1 MAGFVRLASWS
12 FVPSVLV
19 AMLLACG
26 VRSQPAEAKTKPLV
40 FKNATLYTG
49 VGEKPIENG
58 MLVVEAGKIV
68 YAGSRDVGIQLPVGT
83 EIRDLKGA
91 VVIPGLVD
99 THSHIGLWSRPNV
112 PGNADGNEMS
122 GPVQSGIRAL
132 DAVQP
137 DDPGI
142 RMATAGGITTANI
155 MPGSGNVIGGQT
167 IYVKLR
173 GRTVEEMRINGRLPD
188 GSEIL
193 GGLKMANGENPKGYG
208 KNKQQA
214 PFTRMKVAALQRQE
228 FVKAHEYKAKKDA
241 GEKVERDVN
250 LEPLVEVLEKKRT
263 VHFHCHR
270 ADDLMTAVRISE
282 EFGFELVLQHATE
295 GYRVADILAKKKIPV
310 SLTLIDSPGGKAETI
325 GLLEENAAILEKAG
339 VAVTINTDDSVTE
352 SRFYL
357 RTGAI
362 AVRGGMSEMSAL
374 KALTITPAKLL
385 HLDHRIGSLE
395 KGKDADFVVL
405 SGKPFSTYTHVLET
419 YIDGKRVFDAAD
431 PAQRGYRDGGFALPA
446 NERVTL
452 PIPKEPKAEA
462 PEEKLPRAF
471 NGSGDEGKSMFAVV
485 ADFIHTSGEKGTIRD
500 GVVVVKDGEI
510 LYVGNKAGVQLKDVR
525 TITAKHVTP
534 GLIDAFAMTGLS
546 GAWNIPADQ
555 DQDELSDPNQ
565 SDLRALDGFNPH
577 EPLLEF
583 LRSNGVTV
591 VHAAPGR
598 ANVIAGQSG
607 IFRTEGLTVEAATL
621 RSPAAILVNLGEV
634 PKESYKG
641 KGPLTRMG
649 VAGLVRKAFAEADAY
664 RFRASGGRQ
673 PPDAPAKLTEA
684 PKNQGANAP
693 RSPKHEAL
701 IPALEGKVPV
711 YFAAHRADDISTA
724 LRLAAE
730 FKLKPVIALGTEAY
744 RMVEELKKAGVPVV
758 VHPTMQRAA
767 ASMETLHSFTGNAA
781 VLANAGIP
789 ITICTGFE
797 GYVPKT
803 RVLRHEAA
811 MAAANGLGA
820 DRALR
825 AITIDAAKLLGIAEK
840 FGSIE
845 KGKVADLVLYDGD
858 PFEHATHVTQTFMN
872 GQSVFSRADYL
883 KLPFERRILPLL
895 SGGGGAG
902 CCLGMW

>member
-12 FVPSVLV
+12 FVPSVLI

-49 VGEKPIENG
+49 VGDQFINNG
-58 MLVVEAGKIV
+58 LLVIADGKIV
-68 YAGSRDVGIQLPVGT
+68 YAGSGDVGIQLPVGT

-122 GPVQSGIRAL
+122 GPVQSGIRAI

-167 IYVKLR
+167 LYVKLR
-173 GRTVEEMRINGRLPD
+173 GRTVEDMRITGRLPD

-228 FVKAHEYKAKKDA
+228 FVRAREYKAKRDA

-339 VAVTINTDDSVTE
+339 VAVTINTDDSITE

-362 AVRGGMSEMSAL
+362 AVRGGMTEIAAL

-446 NERVTL
+446 SERVTL
-452 PIPKEPKAEA
+452 PTVVQKIVRDQSDGAM
-462 PEEKLPRAF
+462 RAF
-471 NGSGDEGKSMFAVV
+471 NGSGEEGKSMFAVI
-485 ADFIHTSGEKGTIRD
+485 ADFIHTAGPEGVIRN
-500 GVVVVKDGEI
+500 GVVVVQNGLV
-510 LYVGNKAGVQLKDVR
+510 LYVGKQEGTKLVDVR

-649 VAGLVRKAFAEADAY
+649 VAGLVRKAFADADAY
-664 RFRASGGRQ
+664 RKK
-673 PPDAPAKLTEA
+673 PPGAK
-684 PKNQGANAP
+684 NA
-693 RSPKHEAL
+693 KHEAL

-711 YFAAHRADDISTA
+711 YFAAHRSDDISTA

-744 RMVEELKKAGVPVV
+744 RMVEELKRAGVPVV

-767 ASMETLHSFTGNAA
+767 ASMETLHSFNGNAA

-789 ITICTGFE
+789 IAICTGFE

-825 AITIDAAKLLGIAEK
+825 AITIDAAKLLGIADK
-840 FGSIE
+840 YGSIE